1 MSKFTFFSCFLFIG
15 LMPSMELVAGKQP
28 TEPSVDTL
36 KHMLISKGGDAG
48 DYQAFPDAC
57 RLKNGDIVAV
67 FYAGDE
73 HVTKQSEK
81 YPKAGRICLVR
92 SKDEGKTWTRPVT
105 IYDDTDDN
113 RDPHIAQLSNGSLV
127 VSFFSL
133 RYATF
138 GAKDYKTLGS
148 PQLIWSKNN
157 GKTWDKH
164 ATLLE
169 TRNIDWLSSAQV
181 REMPDGSTILPV
193 YHQEGKGGLIAWG
206 GVMHSNDKGKTW
218 GPVIT
223 IGEKANLPLA
233 AETDVILLK
242 DGTLYAALRA
252 QQEVHMHYATSKDM
266 GKTWSDVKDIGFRG
280 HSPSFT
286 RLKTGEILL
295 TTRAFKD
302 APSKKGYTGLRISRD
317 EAKTWEGPYMV
328 DETLGAYPST
338 VELRDG
344 SVLVVYYEEGKGSGI
359 RAYPFKV
366 PAKAIDA
373 PFPEPRR
380 LEVMSSK

>member
-1 MSKFTFFSCFLFIG
+1 MNTNKFSRLLLFG
-15 LMPSMELVAGKQP
+15 CLFASGSLAAQEAAKPASGNTQKP
-28 TEPSVDTL
+28 
-36 KHMLISKGGDAG
+36 MLISKGGDAG

-92 SKDEGKTWTRPVT
+92 SKDEGKTWSKPVT
-105 IYDDTDDN
+105 IYDDNDDN
-113 RDPHIAQLSNGSLV
+113 RDPHISQLSNGSLV

-133 RYATF
+133 RYPSF
-138 GAKDYKTLGS
+138 GAKEYKTLGS
-148 PQLIWSKNN
+148 PQLLWSRDN
-157 GKTWDKH
+157 GKTWDKE

-169 TRNIDWLSSAQV
+169 TGDVDWLSSAQV
-181 REMPDGSTILPV
+181 REMPDGTTILPV
-193 YHQEGKGGLIAWG
+193 YHQEGRGGLKAWG
-206 GVMHSNDKGKTW
+206 GVMLSRDKGKTW

-252 QQEVHMHYATSKDM
+252 QQEVHMHFAKSKDM
-266 GKTWSDVKDIGFRG
+266 GKTWSDVEDIGFRG

-295 TTRAFKD
+295 TTRAFTD

-338 VELRDG
+338 VELKDG
-344 SVLVVYYEEGKGSGI
+344 SVLVVYYEEGQGSGI
-359 RAYPFKV
+359 RAYRFRI
-366 PAKAIDA
+366 PAKAA
-373 PFPEPRR
+373 PFAEPRR
-380 LEVMSSK
+380 LEMLTGK

>member
-1 MSKFTFFSCFLFIG
+1 MNTNNFSRLLLFG
-15 LMPSMELVAGKQP
+15 CLLTSGSLSAQEVAKPASGHTQKP
-28 TEPSVDTL
+28 
-36 KHMLISKGGDAG
+36 MLISKGGDAG

-92 SKDEGKTWTRPVT
+92 SKDEGKTWSKPVT
-105 IYDDTDDN
+105 IYDDNDDN
-113 RDPHIAQLSNGSLV
+113 RDPHISQLSNGSLV

-133 RYATF
+133 RYPSF
-138 GAKDYKTLGS
+138 GAKEYKTLGS
-148 PQLIWSKNN
+148 PQLLWSRDN
-157 GKTWDKH
+157 GKTWDKE

-169 TRNIDWLSSAQV
+169 TGDIDWLSSAQV
-181 REMPDGSTILPV
+181 REMPDGTTILPV
-193 YHQEGKGGLIAWG
+193 YHQEGRGGLKAWG
-206 GVMHSNDKGKTW
+206 GVMLSRDKGKTW

-252 QQEVHMHYATSKDM
+252 QQEVHMHFAKSKDM
-266 GKTWSDVKDIGFRG
+266 GKTWSDVEDIGFRG

-295 TTRAFKD
+295 TTRAFTD

-338 VELRDG
+338 VELKDG
-344 SVLVVYYEEGKGSGI
+344 SVLVVYYEEGQGSGI
-359 RAYPFKV
+359 RAYRFRI
-366 PAKAIDA
+366 PAKAA
-373 PFPEPRR
+373 PFAEPRR
-380 LEVMSSK
+380 LEMLTGK

>member
-1 MSKFTFFSCFLFIG
+1 MNTNKFSRLLLFG
-15 LMPSMELVAGKQP
+15 CMLASGSLSAQEAAKPASGHTQKP
-28 TEPSVDTL
+28 
-36 KHMLISKGGDAG
+36 MLISKGGDAG

-73 HVTKQSEK
+73 HVTKQSER

-92 SKDEGKTWTRPVT
+92 SKDEGKTWSKPVT
-105 IYDDTDDN
+105 IYDDNDDN

-133 RYATF
+133 RYPSF
-138 GAKDYKTLGS
+138 GAKEYKTLGS
-148 PQLIWSKNN
+148 PQLLWSRDN
-157 GKTWDKH
+157 GRTWDKE

-169 TRNIDWLSSAQV
+169 TGDIDWLSSAQV
-181 REMPDGSTILPV
+181 REMPDGTTILPV
-193 YHQEGKGGLIAWG
+193 YHQEGRGGLKAWG
-206 GVMHSNDKGKTW
+206 GVMLSRDKGKTW

-252 QQEVHMHYATSKDM
+252 QQEVPMHFAKSKDM
-266 GKTWSDVKDIGFRG
+266 GKTWSDVEDIGFRG

-295 TTRAFKD
+295 TTRAFTD

-338 VELRDG
+338 VELKDG
-344 SVLVVYYEEGKGSGI
+344 SVLVVYYEEGQGSGI
-359 RAYPFKV
+359 RAYRFRV
-366 PAKAIDA
+366 PAKAA
-373 PFPEPRR
+373 PFAEPRR
-380 LEVMSSK
+380 LEMLTGK

>member
-1 MSKFTFFSCFLFIG
+1 MTTYPFRG
-15 LMPSMELVAGKQP
+15 LMLLICLMATASLQASDIKTAPA
-28 TEPSVDTL
+28 DTL
-36 KHMLISKGGDAG
+36 KPIMISKGGDAG

-92 SKDEGKTWTRPVT
+92 SKDEGRTWSKPVT

-113 RDPHIAQLSNGSLV
+113 RDPHIAQLSNGALV

-138 GAKDYKTLGS
+138 GAKEYKTLGS

-157 GKTWDKH
+157 GKTWDKE
-164 ATLLE
+164 ATLLK
-169 TRNIDWLSSAQV
+169 TGDIDWLSSAQV
-181 REMPDGSTILPV
+181 REMPDGTVILPI
-193 YHQEGKGGLIAWG
+193 YHQEGKGGLKAWG
-206 GVMHSNDKGKTW
+206 GVMRSADKGKTW
-218 GPVIT
+218 GPVIP

-252 QQEVHMHYATSKDM
+252 QQEVHMHYSTSKDM

-286 RLKTGEILL
+286 RLKSGEILL
-295 TTRAFKD
+295 TTRAFRE

-317 EAKTWEGPYMV
+317 EAKTWEGPYLV

-338 VELRDG
+338 VELKDG

-359 RAYPFKV
+359 RAYRFKI
-366 PAKAIDA
+366 PAKATDA
-373 PFPEPRR
+373 PFATPRS
-380 LEVMSSK
+380 LGILTSK

>member
-1 MSKFTFFSCFLFIG
+1 MNTNKFSRLLLFG
-15 LMPSMELVAGKQP
+15 CLFASGSLVAQEAAKPASGLTQKP
-28 TEPSVDTL
+28 
-36 KHMLISKGGDAG
+36 MLISKGGDAG

-73 HVTKQSEK
+73 HVTKQSER

-92 SKDEGKTWTRPVT
+92 SKDEGKTWSKPVT
-105 IYDDTDDN
+105 IYDDNDDN
-113 RDPHIAQLSNGSLV
+113 RDPHISQLSNGSLV

-133 RYATF
+133 RYPSF
-138 GAKDYKTLGS
+138 GAKEYKTLGS
-148 PQLIWSKNN
+148 PQLLWSRDN
-157 GKTWDKH
+157 GKTWDKE

-169 TRNIDWLSSAQV
+169 IGDIDWLSSAQV
-181 REMPDGSTILPV
+181 REMPDGTTILPV
-193 YHQEGKGGLIAWG
+193 YHQEGRGGLKAWG
-206 GVMHSNDKGKTW
+206 GVMLSRDKGKTW

-252 QQEVHMHYATSKDM
+252 QQEVHMHFAKSKDM
-266 GKTWSDVKDIGFRG
+266 GKTWSDVEDIGFRG

-295 TTRAFKD
+295 TTRAFTD

-338 VELRDG
+338 VELKDG
-344 SVLVVYYEEGKGSGI
+344 SVLVVYYEEGQGSGI
-359 RAYPFKV
+359 RAYRFRV
-366 PAKAIDA
+366 PAKAA
-373 PFPEPRR
+373 PFAEPRR
-380 LEVMSSK
+380 LEMLTGK

>member
-1 MSKFTFFSCFLFIG
+1 MNTNNFSRLLLFG
-15 LMPSMELVAGKQP
+15 CLLTSGSLSAQEAAKPASGHTQKP
-28 TEPSVDTL
+28 
-36 KHMLISKGGDAG
+36 MLISKGGDAG

-92 SKDEGKTWTRPVT
+92 SKDEGKTWSKPVT
-105 IYDDTDDN
+105 IYDDNDDN
-113 RDPHIAQLSNGSLV
+113 RDPHISQLSNGSLV

-133 RYATF
+133 RYPSF
-138 GAKDYKTLGS
+138 GAKEYKTLGS
-148 PQLIWSKNN
+148 PQLLWSRDN
-157 GKTWDKH
+157 GKTWDKE

-169 TRNIDWLSSAQV
+169 TGDIDWLSSAQV
-181 REMPDGSTILPV
+181 REMPDGTTILPV
-193 YHQEGKGGLIAWG
+193 YHQEGRGGLKAWG
-206 GVMHSNDKGKTW
+206 GVMLSRDKGKTW

-252 QQEVHMHYATSKDM
+252 QQEVHMHFAKSKDM
-266 GKTWSDVKDIGFRG
+266 GKTWSDVEDIGFRG

-286 RLKTGEILL
+286 RLKSGEILL
-295 TTRAFKD
+295 TTRAFTD

-338 VELRDG
+338 VELKDG
-344 SVLVVYYEEGKGSGI
+344 SVLVVYYEEGQGSGI
-359 RAYPFKV
+359 RAYRFRI
-366 PAKAIDA
+366 PAKTA
-373 PFPEPRR
+373 PFAEPRR
-380 LEVMSSK
+380 LEMLTGK

>member
-1 MSKFTFFSCFLFIG
+1 MSKHTFSG
-15 LMPSMELVAGKQP
+15 LILLICLLTSLVLHAAEINEIP
-28 TEPSVDTL
+28 ADTL
-36 KHMLISKGGDAG
+36 KPILISKGGDAG

-92 SKDEGKTWTRPVT
+92 SKDEGRTWTEPVT

-133 RYATF
+133 KYATF
-138 GAKDYKTLGS
+138 GAKDYKMLGS
-148 PQLIWSKNN
+148 PQLIWSRNN
-157 GKTWDKH
+157 GKTWDKE
-164 ATLLE
+164 ATLLK
-169 TRNIDWLSSAQV
+169 TGDIDWLSSAQV
-181 REMPDGSTILPV
+181 REMPDGTVILPV
-193 YHQEGKGGLIAWG
+193 YHQEGKGGLKAWG
-206 GVMHSNDKGKTW
+206 GVMHSSDKGKTW

-286 RLKTGEILL
+286 RLKSGEILL
-295 TTRAFKD
+295 TTRAFRE

-317 EAKTWEGPYMV
+317 EAKTWEGPYLV

-338 VELRDG
+338 VELKDG

-359 RAYPFKV
+359 RAYRFNI
-366 PAKAIDA
+366 PAKATNA
-373 PFPEPRR
+373 PFAEPKR
-380 LEVMSSK
+380 LEVLPAK

>member
-1 MSKFTFFSCFLFIG
+1 MLKNAFSTLVLSICLAGFFS
-15 LMPSMELVAGKQP
+15 LMARSIQETTSAD
-28 TEPSVDTL
+28 SV

-73 HVTKQSEK
+73 HVTPQSEK

-92 SKDEGKTWTRPVT
+92 SKDEGRTWSKPVT
-105 IYDDTDDN
+105 IYDDADDN
-113 RDPHIAQLSNGSLV
+113 RDAHIAQLSNGMV
-127 VSFFSL
+127 VISFFSL
-133 RYATF
+133 RYPSF
-138 GAKDYKTLGS
+138 GSREYKMLGS
-148 PQLIWSKNN
+148 PQLLWSKDN
-157 GKTWDKH
+157 GKTWDKN

-169 TRNIDWLSSAQV
+169 TGDIDWFSSAQV
-181 REMPDGSTILPV
+181 REMPDGTTILPV
-193 YHQEGKGGLIAWG
+193 YHQEGKGGLKAWG
-206 GVMHSNDKGKTW
+206 GVMLSKDKGKTW

-233 AETDVILLK
+233 AETDVVLLK

-266 GKTWSDVKDIGFRG
+266 GKTWSDVQDIGFRG

-286 RLKTGEILL
+286 RLKSGEILL
-295 TTRAFKD
+295 TTRAFRD

-317 EAKTWEGPYMV
+317 EAKTWEGPYLV

-338 VELRDG
+338 VELKDG

-359 RAYPFKV
+359 RAYRFRV
-366 PAKAIDA
+366 PEKPSNAI
-373 PFPEPRR
+373 FPEPKS
-380 LEVMSSK
+380 LTILNGK

>member
-1 MSKFTFFSCFLFIG
+1 MNTNKFSRLLLFG
-15 LMPSMELVAGKQP
+15 CLLTSGSLSAQEVAKPASGHAQKP
-28 TEPSVDTL
+28 
-36 KHMLISKGGDAG
+36 MLISKGGDAG

-92 SKDEGKTWTRPVT
+92 SKDEGKTWSKPVT
-105 IYDDTDDN
+105 IYDDNDDN
-113 RDPHIAQLSNGSLV
+113 RDPHISQLSNGSLV

-133 RYATF
+133 RYPSF
-138 GAKDYKTLGS
+138 GAKEYKTLGS
-148 PQLIWSKNN
+148 PQLLWSRDN
-157 GKTWDKH
+157 GKTWDKE

-169 TRNIDWLSSAQV
+169 TGDIDWLSSAQV
-181 REMPDGSTILPV
+181 REMPDGTTILPV
-193 YHQEGKGGLIAWG
+193 YHQEGRGGLKAWG
-206 GVMHSNDKGKTW
+206 GVMLSRDKGKTW

-252 QQEVHMHYATSKDM
+252 QQEVHMHFAKSKDM
-266 GKTWSDVKDIGFRG
+266 GKTWSDVEDIGFRG

-286 RLKTGEILL
+286 RLKSGEILL
-295 TTRAFKD
+295 TTRAFTD

-338 VELRDG
+338 VELKDG
-344 SVLVVYYEEGKGSGI
+344 SVLVVYYEEGQGSGI
-359 RAYPFKV
+359 RAYRFRI
-366 PAKAIDA
+366 PAKAA
-373 PFPEPRR
+373 PFAEPRR
-380 LEVMSSK
+380 LEMLTGK

>member
-1 MSKFTFFSCFLFIG
+1 MNTNKFSRLLLFG
-15 LMPSMELVAGKQP
+15 CLLNSGSLSAQEAAKPASGHTQKP
-28 TEPSVDTL
+28 
-36 KHMLISKGGDAG
+36 MLISKGGDAG

-92 SKDEGKTWTRPVT
+92 SKDEGKTWSKPVT
-105 IYDDTDDN
+105 IYDDNDDN
-113 RDPHIAQLSNGSLV
+113 RDPHISQLSNGSLV

-133 RYATF
+133 RYPSF
-138 GAKDYKTLGS
+138 GAKEYKTLGS
-148 PQLIWSKNN
+148 PQLLWSRDN
-157 GKTWDKH
+157 GKSWDKE

-169 TRNIDWLSSAQV
+169 TGDIDWLSSAQV
-181 REMPDGSTILPV
+181 REMPDGTTILPV
-193 YHQEGKGGLIAWG
+193 YHQEGRGGLKAWG
-206 GVMHSNDKGKTW
+206 GVMLSRDKGKTW

-252 QQEVHMHYATSKDM
+252 QQEVHMHFAKSKDM
-266 GKTWSDVKDIGFRG
+266 GKTWSDVEDIGFRG

-286 RLKTGEILL
+286 RLKSGEILL
-295 TTRAFKD
+295 TTRAFTD

-317 EAKTWEGPYMV
+317 EARTWEGPYMV

-338 VELRDG
+338 VELKDG
-344 SVLVVYYEEGKGSGI
+344 SVLVVYYEEGQGSGI
-359 RAYPFKV
+359 RAYRFRI
-366 PAKAIDA
+366 PAKAA
-373 PFPEPRR
+373 PFAEPRR
-380 LEVMSSK
+380 LEMLTGK

>member
-1 MSKFTFFSCFLFIG
+1 MLKIAFSSLTLLAGLHGGALTAGFFSA
-15 LMPSMELVAGKQP
+15 PVPA
-28 TEPSVDTL
+28 DTA
-36 KHMLISKGGDAG
+36 KHVLISKGGDAG

-73 HVTKQSEK
+73 HVTKPSAK

-92 SKDEGKTWTRPVT
+92 SKDEGKTWSKPVT
-105 IYDDTDDN
+105 IYDDIDDN
-113 RDPHIAQLSNGSLV
+113 RDPHISQMSNGKVV

-133 RYATF
+133 QYPDPNSKQYTI
-138 GAKDYKTLGS
+138 LGK
-148 PQLIWSKNN
+148 PQLLWSNDN
-157 GKTWDKH
+157 GKTWDKN
-164 ATLLE
+164 AVTLE
-169 TRNIDWLSSAQV
+169 VGSTSYISSAQV
-181 REMPDGSTILPV
+181 REMPDGTTILPV
-193 YHQEGKGGLIAWG
+193 YHQEGKGGLTAWG
-206 GVMHSNDKGKTW
+206 GVMLSKDKGKTW

-233 AETDVILLK
+233 AETDVVLLK

-266 GKTWSDVKDIGFRG
+266 GKTWSDVQDIGFRG

-286 RLKTGEILL
+286 RLKSGEILM
-295 TTRAFKD
+295 TTRAFRE

-317 EAKTWEGPYMV
+317 EAKTWEGPYLV

-338 VELRDG
+338 IELKDG
-344 SVLVVYYEEGKGSGI
+344 SVLVVYYEEGVGSGI
-359 RAYPFKV
+359 RAYSFAMPKKSNGEFSEPKPLKV
-366 PAKAIDA
+366 T
-373 PFPEPRR
+373 
-380 LEVMSSK
+380 SK

>member
-1 MSKFTFFSCFLFIG
+1 MNTNNFSRLLLFG
-15 LMPSMELVAGKQP
+15 CLLTSGSLSAQEAAKPASGHTQKP
-28 TEPSVDTL
+28 
-36 KHMLISKGGDAG
+36 MLISKGGDAG

-92 SKDEGKTWTRPVT
+92 SKDEGKTWSKPVT
-105 IYDDTDDN
+105 IYDDNDDN
-113 RDPHIAQLSNGSLV
+113 RDPHISQLSNGSLV

-133 RYATF
+133 RYPSF
-138 GAKDYKTLGS
+138 GAKEYKTLGS
-148 PQLIWSKNN
+148 PQLLWSRDN
-157 GKTWDKH
+157 GKTWDKE

-169 TRNIDWLSSAQV
+169 TGDIDWLSSAQV
-181 REMPDGSTILPV
+181 REMPDGTTILPV
-193 YHQEGKGGLIAWG
+193 YHQEGRGGLKAWG
-206 GVMHSNDKGKTW
+206 GVMLSRDKGKTW

-252 QQEVHMHYATSKDM
+252 QQEVHMHFAKSKDM
-266 GKTWSDVKDIGFRG
+266 GKTWSDVEDIGFRG

-286 RLKTGEILL
+286 RLKSGEILL
-295 TTRAFKD
+295 TTRAFTD

-338 VELRDG
+338 VELKDG
-344 SVLVVYYEEGKGSGI
+344 SVLVVYYEEGQGSGI
-359 RAYPFKV
+359 RAYRFRI
-366 PAKAIDA
+366 PAKAA
-373 PFPEPRR
+373 PFAEPRR
-380 LEVMSSK
+380 LEMLTGK